1 MKRQLDKGE
10 LDKAI
15 AQFIGYKAA
24 KNGDSIIALTK
35 AMGLTKAE
43 YEAIRDDIALAHYTD
58 DRSELDEYFRRP
70 PDRCTVAGIIMGPLY
85 CFGFL
90 IFVLIGSVQWIYKR
104 PVWDRPI
111 IARRRTKEFYELH
124 DVAEAHITPEKY
136 KAGQWMD

>member
-1 MKRQLDKGE
+1 MTIILGWGLCALISVSVLLWIESRMPPEEE
-10 LDKAI
+10 LT
-15 AQFIGYKAA
+15 IGGAVK
-24 KNGDSIIALTK
+24 
-35 AMGLTKAE
+35 
-43 YEAIRDDIALAHYTD
+43 
-58 DRSELDEYFRRP
+58 
-70 PDRCTVAGIIMGPLY
+70 CTVFGAIGGPLY